1 MAETESYGT
10 EKKASLFP
18 LLGSLSL
25 SRIVSDEHVR
35 KRNEIRD
42 INGDWNEERDR
53 QTDTEVAQRTKKM
66 GEKRR
71 SLGEGGSG
79 KIEIENYRKIIII
92 IIIKKESTELSFS
105 LSCFCQNVK
114 KN

>member
-35 KRNEIRD
+35 ERNEIRD

-53 QTDTEVAQRTKKM
+53 DREVAQRNKN
-66 GEKRR
+66 GERR
-71 SLGEGGSG
+71 EEAQV
-79 KIEIENYRKIIII
+79 KVKWEN
-92 IIIKKESTELSFS
+92 
-105 LSCFCQNVK
+105 
-114 KN
+114 